1 MRDVFDM
8 SRKKLDRAAV
18 LEKLADGRL
27 TSHDDAALLD
37 LSRRHVR
44 RLQAAYRG
52 GGAITLRSARRGAP
66 SNRAYPADY
75 KDGVLS
81 IIGAHYGDFGP
92 TLAAEKLVELFK
104 ANGATASLQ

>member
-52 GGAITLRSARRGAP
+52 GGAITLARGQGHAQRGLWRGDRSGSRRHH
-66 SNRAYPADY
+66 
-75 KDGVLS
+75 LL
-81 IIGAHYGDFGP
+81 HGDEGC
-92 TLAAEKLVELFK
+92 LR
-104 ANGATASLQ
+104 

>member
-37 LSRRHVR
+37 PEVFHHTPSSKQLSGALNKRHA
-44 RLQAAYRG
+44 QIHAN
-52 GGAITLRSARRGAP
+52 THARK
-66 SNRAYPADY
+66 N
-75 KDGVLS
+75 
-81 IIGAHYGDFGP
+81 
-92 TLAAEKLVELFK
+92 
-104 ANGATASLQ
+104 SLTND